1 MICVSTSRRRPL
13 SEGPLNNE
21 LEVGLLLV
29 PGITREQE
37 LTPVE
42 LVAVMSENNL
52 PLRTAPYTTTTN
64 FLPHS
69 RLRIRFKN
77 KTGTGG
83 TRTGVVSFRLLT
95 KAWG

>member
-1 MICVSTSRRRPL
+1 M
-13 SEGPLNNE
+13 NNE

-29 PGITREQE
+29 PGTTREQE

-42 LVAVMSENNL
+42 LVAVMSVNDL
-52 PLRTAPYTTTTN
+52 PLRTVPYTSTTN

-69 RLRIRFKN
+69 RLRLRFKN
-77 KTGTGG
+77 KTGTSGA
-83 TRTGVVSFRLLT
+83 RTGVVSFWLLT